1 MFAQQDRVGEAR
13 GGRDLVDGEFGRFEQ
28 VAGVVDAAL
37 GDPFVGAAM
46 FEFFQNRDVMAL
58 DRDLSAL
65 RALHPGLLDFETWL
79 RETGWDGSEQA
90 AQKFP
95 RRLAAS

>member
-1 MFAQQDRVGEAR
+1 
-13 GGRDLVDGEFGRFEQ
+13 
-28 VAGVVDAAL
+28 
-37 GDPFVGAAM
+37 
-46 FEFFQNRDVMAL
+46 MAL